1 MQPALAARA
10 PKRKVLSLDDEELRR
25 ALEGP
30 TLVVHRGRSQ
40 VLSPDTT
47 MQEGTYEVVGVKGPD
62 GAPVPIKGS
71 YLNTLVKKGGA
82 YQIAGHMAFAP
93 PPPEMAPIK

>member
-1 MQPALAARA
+1 
-10 PKRKVLSLDDEELRR
+10 
-25 ALEGP
+25 
-30 TLVVHRGRSQ
+30 
-40 VLSPDTT
+40 
-47 MQEGTYEVVGVKGPD
+47 VKGPD

-93 PPPEMAPIK
+93 PPPEMAPIQ